1 LPHPTRLPIPFRS
14 ATPQSKSCDG
24 ALLPLPSI
32 TQRQS
37 TINVSR
43 PSKFEPV
50 AASRRRILFLAP
62 VHRRADLWPRHRRV
76 TNRATKSTQAHLPEM
91 AATALPNF
99 AFTCFARAAAQLRTS
114 TPLDIPHHRSEST
127 FQTACLPPGATGS
140 AVLRFSCQT
149 NFVSRDFLGSCA
161 FRATPAHA
169 NLQSP
174 RRNALNNVNVSLMR
188 PEYGPFVEQRPSSSR
203 IHNKPRQQYYRI
215 YLRVARQYR
224 DFLTMMLEFAGQRYS
239 IVSILDF
246 KL

>member
-1 LPHPTRLPIPFRS
+1 VAPSPACDEPCHEIDSGAPPRNGRNGAAKFRFYLFC
-14 ATPQSKSCDG
+14 TGGQH
-24 ALLPLPSI
+24 
-32 TQRQS
+32 Q
-37 TINVSR
+37 R
-43 PSKFEPV
+43 PS
-50 AASRRRILFLAP
+50 
-62 VHRRADLWPRHRRV
+62 
-76 TNRATKSTQAHLPEM
+76 
-91 AATALPNF
+91 
-99 AFTCFARAAAQLRTS
+99 TS
-114 TPLDIPHHRSEST
+114 LITDPSQPSKQH
-127 FQTACLPPGATGS
+127 ACRLGPTGS